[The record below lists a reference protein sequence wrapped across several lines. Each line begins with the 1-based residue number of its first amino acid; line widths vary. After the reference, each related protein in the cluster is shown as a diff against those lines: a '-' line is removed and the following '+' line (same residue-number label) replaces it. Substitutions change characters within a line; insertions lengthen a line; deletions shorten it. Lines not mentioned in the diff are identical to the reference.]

1 MNLLEWMFRVELE
14 KYSMQE
20 EMKVKLM
27 KLKDHLIIELKEK
40 LLCDHEDIL
49 DSRGEK
55 FSRYEAAANYAE
67 YAELLIQIE
76 NMGIDELKEF
86 CVDDS
91 EELMNMLNS
100 SKYIVY

>member
-1 MNLLEWMFRVELE
+1 MNLSEWMFRVELE
-14 KYSMQE
+14 KYGMKE
-20 EMKVKLM
+20 EMKNKIM
-27 KLKDHLIIELKEK
+27 KLKDHLIIELQEK
-40 LLCDHEDIL
+40 LLCAHEDIL

-67 YAELLIQIE
+67 HAELLIQIE

-91 EELMNMLNS
+91 NELMDILNS
-100 SKYIVY
+100 SKYIV